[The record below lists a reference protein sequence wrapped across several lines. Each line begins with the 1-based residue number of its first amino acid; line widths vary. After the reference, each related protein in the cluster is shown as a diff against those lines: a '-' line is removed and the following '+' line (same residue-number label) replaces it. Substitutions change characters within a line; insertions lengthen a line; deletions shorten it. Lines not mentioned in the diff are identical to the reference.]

1 MPGMMRTAI
10 LTTVLTAGLLFS
22 TSVAAQSTPQAT
34 EAEAAPFLGEWTL
47 TMQGPNGP
55 GVFDLN
61 VKVEEAKVVGEII
74 GEGLAPQKI
83 TDIGAADKNLIL
95 RYSFDYQGNAVAAVV
110 TLTPAAD
117 GKTSAQIDFAGGAY
131 LMTGTAAKKAPPK
144 Q

>member
-1 MPGMMRTAI
+1 M
-10 LTTVLTAGLLFS
+10 
-22 TSVAAQSTPQAT
+22 SVSKIR
-34 EAEAAPFLGEWTL
+34 
-47 TMQGPNGP
+47 MSR
-55 GVFDLN
+55 
-61 VKVEEAKVVGEII
+61 
-74 GEGLAPQKI
+74 LAPQAI